1 MGGDGGVI
9 ANQRRFIRGAKD
21 QTDPEGNNKEGKN
34 TAREQ
39 RTRSQTCALTNE
51 VNIPVICFFFFFLL
65 SV

>member
-9 ANQRRFIRGAKD
+9 ANQRRFVRGAKD

-51 VNIPVICFFFFFLL
+51 VRISVMRCFFFRLL
-65 SV
+65 SM